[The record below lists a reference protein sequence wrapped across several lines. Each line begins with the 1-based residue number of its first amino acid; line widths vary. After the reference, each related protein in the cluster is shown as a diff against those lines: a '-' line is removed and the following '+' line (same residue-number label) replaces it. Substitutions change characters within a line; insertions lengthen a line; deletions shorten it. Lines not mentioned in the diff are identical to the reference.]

1 MASAQTQVHLDQTEI
16 PAGKWSFTSLV
27 AFRFCFAY
35 FLLYCLTNQ
44 VITGLVPIPKL
55 EIPEPSTLWPIRQ
68 TVIWTASH
76 IFHVTSPLVYQGSGS
91 GDKTFDWVLDFCL
104 LVLASGVTA
113 VWSLLGRKHQNYLA
127 LYKWFRFFIRFAL
140 AGQMISYGFDKAVP
154 LQMSFPSLTRL
165 VDTFGNFSPMGVLW
179 SSIGASPSYEI
190 FIGCAEIF
198 GGLLLILPRTTLFG
212 ALVCLADAIEIF
224 ALNMTYDVPVKLL
237 SFHLILF
244 SLFLLSPDFPRLI
257 DFFFLNRAVEP
268 AQQESISRA
277 NRAKRL
283 IFAAQVFVGL
293 WLIGMNA
300 YGVSQDW
307 YRYGGGVPKPALYGI
322 WDVEQMSIDGE
333 VRSPLLTDYD
343 RWRRVVFDV
352 SGKLAFQRMN
362 GSFVRYSFSTD
373 GNRKSV
379 AVTKGSDKK
388 WKANFVF
395 ERQSPNQLALTG
407 EMDAHKINMQLRLV
421 DRSKFLLV
429 NRGFHWVQEYPFSR

>member
-1 MASAQTQVHLDQTEI
+1 MASAQTPVHLDQTETR
-16 PAGKWSFTSLV
+16 AGKWSFTALV

-44 VITGLVPIPKL
+44 VITGLVPIPTL
-55 EIPEPSTLWPIRQ
+55 EIPEPSRLWPVRQ
-68 TVIWTASH
+68 AVIWTASH
-76 IFHVTSPLVYQGSGS
+76 IFHVTSPLIYQGSGS

-104 LVLASGVTA
+104 LVLASVVTA
-113 VWSLLGRKHQNYLA
+113 VWSMLGRKHRNHVT

-212 ALVCLADAIEIF
+212 ALVCLADAMEIF

-268 AQQESISRA
+268 SQQESISRTT
-277 NRAKRL
+277 RTKRL
-283 IFAAQVFVGL
+283 IFAAQVFIGL

-333 VRSPLLTDYD
+333 VRSPLLTDYE

-379 AVTKGSDKK
+379 AVTKGSEKNGK
-388 WKANFVF
+388 PTSSSSAHH
-395 ERQSPNQLALTG
+395 LT
-407 EMDAHKINMQLRLV
+407 N
-421 DRSKFLLV
+421 
-429 NRGFHWVQEYPFSR
+429 SR